1 MLRSMPVVERR
12 IDRGS
17 RIATEIHLRLARE
30 LREERI
36 AAGLSQRRLAR
47 AAGITHSS
55 ISRIE
60 AGRAP
65 ATTIKR
71 YAQLFALLGNRLTM
85 RVHPEGSPL
94 KDAAQ
99 LRTLDRLRPRVHP
112 SVRHRTEVLIGTP
125 GDLRSWDMAL
135 DTADGTAYVD
145 SESILSDLQG
155 LERRL
160 AAKQRDSGAA
170 IVILLV
176 ARTARNLA
184 VLRAHGHVL
193 RVRFPVDSRTALRLL
208 GDGQLPKA
216 NALIVV

>member
-1 MLRSMPVVERR
+1 MPVVERR

-85 RVHPEGSPL
+85 RVYPEGSPL

-99 LRTLDRLRPRVHP
+99 LRTLDRLRARVHP
-112 SVRHRTEVLIGTP
+112 SVGHRTEVLIGVA
-125 GDLRSWDMAL
+125 GDLRSWDLAL
-135 DTADGTAYVD
+135 DTADGSAYVD
-145 SESILSDLQG
+145 SESVLSDLQG

-160 AAKQRDSGAA
+160 AAKQRDSGAT

-184 VLRAHGHVL
+184 VLREHGHVL
-193 RVRFPVDSRTALRLL
+193 RARFPVDSRTALRLL
-208 GDGQLPKA
+208 GEGRLPEA
-216 NALIVV
+216 IALVVV